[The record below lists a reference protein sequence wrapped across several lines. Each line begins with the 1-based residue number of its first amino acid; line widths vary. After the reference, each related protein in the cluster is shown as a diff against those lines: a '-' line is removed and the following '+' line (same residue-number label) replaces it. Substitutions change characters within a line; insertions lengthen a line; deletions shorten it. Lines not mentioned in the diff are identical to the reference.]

1 MKPKFKLGDKVKFTR
16 VAQRNM
22 TLLAAEN
29 DPKPWWDVKW
39 EPAIPRRITTV
50 PPADLQ
56 NPAVSQMVYVCNGH
70 WSVACGEQQG
80 IYVGTRIK
88 QNGILAATV
97 VNDTGADM
105 LRRGYRFKRLASVPC
120 GLVVTDVRKSPI
132 LVLMEDLEHV

>member
-22 TLLAAEN
+22 TLLAAKD

-50 PPADLQ
+50 PPADL
-56 NPAVSQMVYVCNGH
+56 PSQMGYVCNGH

-80 IYVGTRIK
+80 IYVGTRTK
-88 QNGILAATV
+88 QNGILTTLFTE
-97 VNDTGADM
+97 DGRPHM
-105 LRRGYRFKRLASVPC
+105 RFKRLVSVPC
-120 GLVVTDVRKSPI
+120 GLVVTDVRKSSI